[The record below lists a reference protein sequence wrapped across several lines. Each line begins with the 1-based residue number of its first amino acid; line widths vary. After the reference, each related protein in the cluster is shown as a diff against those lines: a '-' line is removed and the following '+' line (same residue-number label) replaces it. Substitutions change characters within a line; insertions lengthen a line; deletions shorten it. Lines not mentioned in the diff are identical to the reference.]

1 VQVQDVQSQSSV
13 RRDAAGIG
21 LAVGV
26 YGVAFGAAAV
36 AAGLSVAQASVLSLA
51 AFTGASQFAAIGVLG
66 AGGGLLAALGSALLL
81 GARNTLYGLRL
92 APLLRVRGPRRL
104 LAAHAVIDETTA
116 MALGRPQPPLAR
128 AAFWSTF
135 ASIYLVWN
143 AATLVGAIGA
153 RALGDP
159 ARLGLDAA
167 APAAFLALLAP
178 RLRSS
183 GLERR
188 VAVAG
193 VLVAVALTPL
203 LPPGVPVLLAAT
215 SALLG
220 LRRPT

>member
-1 VQVQDVQSQSSV
+1 VQVQNVQAQPSV
-13 RRDAAGIG
+13 LRDAAGIG

-104 LAAHAVIDETTA
+104 LAAHGVIDETTA

-143 AATLVGAIGA
+143 TTTLVGAIGA

-215 SALLG
+215 AALLG

>member
-1 VQVQDVQSQSSV
+1 MQVQNVQAQPSV
-13 RRDAAGIG
+13 LRDAAGIG

-104 LAAHAVIDETTA
+104 LAAHGVIDETTA
-116 MALGRPQPPLAR
+116 MALGRAQPPLAR

-143 AATLVGAIGA
+143 TATLVGAIGA

-215 SALLG
+215 AALLG